1 MDWSARVSSF
11 EPSIVLVLCI
21 LGTFIWRAFGVAV
34 ASRIDISSD
43 LFQWF
48 NCVAYAMLA
57 GLITRVILIP
67 AGALAGTP
75 DIDRILAISLGFI
88 VFFSSIEIYF
98 MARAQP
104 FLRFFV
110 RRRLV
115 ILACCNAVRPRAEID
130 YGTG

>member
-1 MDWSARVSSF
+1 MDWSVRVSSF

-57 GLITRVILIP
+57 GLITRVVLIP

-75 DIDRILAISLGFI
+75 DIDRILAILIGFAA
-88 VFFSSIEIYF
+88 FF
-98 MARAQP
+98 
-104 FLRFFV
+104 FFN
-110 RRRLV
+110 RN
-115 ILACCNAVRPRAEID
+115 IF
-130 YGTG
+130 YGTGTAFFAFLCATAARHFANL